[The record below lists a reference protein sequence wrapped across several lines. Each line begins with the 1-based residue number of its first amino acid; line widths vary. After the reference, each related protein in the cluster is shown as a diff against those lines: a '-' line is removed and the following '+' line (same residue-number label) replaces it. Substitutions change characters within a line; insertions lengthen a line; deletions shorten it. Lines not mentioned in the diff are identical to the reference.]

1 MVRCACLLP
10 YINSTFDT
18 KREEDA
24 SWLDDNIPAVVKFGD
39 LYRLGDHFVFCGDS
53 RNERSYAIVMQG
65 ETAQIVITDPP
76 YNCKIMGFVC
86 KTKHKEFEMAS
97 GEMSDEQFAEFFNT
111 IIKNLLKFSEDGSLH
126 YIFVDWRG
134 INTLLTE
141 GKKVYSELMN
151 ILVWNKMVGGQG
163 QFYRSQ
169 HELIPIFKKKGKHQ
183 NHINM
188 GKYGRYRTNVI
199 DCPGIRAT
207 NPSSLELLKL
217 HPTVKPTALG
227 HSFLEDSSS
236 KNDIVLDCFG
246 GSGSTLLAAER
257 CKRRARIIEIDPRYC
272 DVIIWRWQ
280 KETGKTAKLIKNY
293 STDNNEANTV
303 LNIEGDS
310 DGR

>member
-1 MVRCACLLP
+1 
-10 YINSTFDT
+10 
-18 KREEDA
+18 
-24 SWLDDNIPAVVKFGD
+24 
-39 LYRLGDHFVFCGDS
+39 
-53 RNERSYAIVMQG
+53 MQG

-163 QFYRSQ
+163 SHYRSQ
-169 HELIPIFKKKGKHQ
+169 HELIPVFKKKGKHQ

-188 GKYGRYRTNVI
+188 GKYGRYRTNVL
-199 DCPGIRAT
+199 DYPGIRAT
-207 NPSSLELLKL
+207 NPGSLELLKL
-217 HPTVKPTALG
+217 HPTVKSVSLLHDLLLDAST
-227 HSFLEDSSS
+227 
-236 KNDIVLDCFG
+236 KNNIVLDCFG

-257 CKRRARIIEIDPRYC
+257 CKRRARLIEIDPRYC